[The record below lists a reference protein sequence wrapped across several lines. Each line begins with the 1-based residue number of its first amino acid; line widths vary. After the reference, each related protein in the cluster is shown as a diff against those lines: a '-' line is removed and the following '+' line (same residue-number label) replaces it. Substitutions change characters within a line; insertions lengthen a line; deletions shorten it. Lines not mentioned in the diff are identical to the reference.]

1 MKVAGLTALNADGGP
16 ATPAAQTCPHLTS
29 LLLAVRNKCDG
40 HQTCRLKPS
49 EIGVEKNQCPG
60 VSSVNFRVNCIK
72 PGDIGYMY
80 RQRPLEMSMAAIFH
94 PTRPFSSI
102 HATPIF
108 PHPFLLLSLF
118 LLFLFT
124 FSSSLRLLFLPYSYP
139 SPASFT
145 HFPHKSSSWA
155 GENCKRSRQTLVGGG
170 KNNFVAPQVFGFG
183 GDRPYGVGAY
193 AQISQTD
200 PRDGLLYTEV

>member
-1 MKVAGLTALNADGGP
+1 
-16 ATPAAQTCPHLTS
+16 
-29 LLLAVRNKCDG
+29 
-40 HQTCRLKPS
+40 
-49 EIGVEKNQCPG
+49 
-60 VSSVNFRVNCIK
+60 
-72 PGDIGYMY
+72 
-80 RQRPLEMSMAAIFH
+80 MSMGAIFH

-124 FSSSLRLLFLPYSYP
+124 FSSSLRLLCLPLFSSLIP
-139 SPASFT
+139 TLLLPLSLTFPISPARGLRKTVSG
-145 HFPHKSSSWA
+145 HVRRLW
-155 GENCKRSRQTLVGGG
+155 GGG

>member
-1 MKVAGLTALNADGGP
+1 MKVAGLAALNAEGGP

-49 EIGVEKNQCPG
+49 EIGVAKNQCPG

-80 RQRPLEMSMAAIFH
+80 RQRPLEMSMGAIFH

-124 FSSSLRLLFLPYSYP
+124 FSSSLRLLCLPLFFLPIPTLLLPLSLTFP
-139 SPASFT
+139 ISPARGLGKTVSG
-145 HFPHKSSSWA
+145 HVRRLW
-155 GENCKRSRQTLVGGG
+155 GGG
-170 KNNFVAPQVFGFG
+170 QK
-183 GDRPYGVGAY
+183 
-193 AQISQTD
+193 
-200 PRDGLLYTEV
+200 